1 MKLLQW
7 CPESFSTW
15 DSGCCNL
22 ALASPTVQARGI
34 FQGHDDT
41 VDDVQFCPSSYTTRG
56 MYDVFVNFIKA
67 ACGLSKKSKEQIV
80 DIDAADV
87 NYELAVLEYVEDIYS
102 FYKLAEL
109 NDFVCI
115 SDKTY
120 SHEQVLT
127 MEKQI
132 HEQLEWYLTVPTPY
146 VFLVRSIKASL
157 PDSETQG
164 ADETTTFKDIKLNFV
179 FQLRRPW
186 NKELISFGNLRISW
200 TTILCWST
208 YLQLLHP
215 SGNNSGNL
223 CTSMLHCVKLVV
235 VDKVAVVGEV
245 KLAMWNPHCLPISR
259 LLLQA
264 DELIPMDS
272 TVSGYATTSL
282 FSKAVWVSINPLLS
296 TGYQSPLKLDE
307 VPLLPP
313 DFQAE
318 FRLCSMRLMKLPKM
332 LNQTWSIMP
341 ELRSSLPHSRQ
352 GNTTNKNKQKLHVV
366 LPSPASTS
374 QVHNG
379 SNHAKVCTQ
388 QEKLNS
394 SLELLTN
401 GNISTLAR
409 CKEISSPIYIQI
421 ISFREGMRLFGHLCT
436 KQN

>member
-1 MKLLQW
+1 
-7 CPESFSTW
+7 
-15 DSGCCNL
+15 
-22 ALASPTVQARGI
+22 
-34 FQGHDDT
+34 
-41 VDDVQFCPSSYTTRG
+41 

-157 PDSETQG
+157 PDSEFC
-164 ADETTTFKDIKLNFV
+164 D
-179 FQLRRPW
+179 
-186 NKELISFGNLRISW
+186 
-200 TTILCWST
+200 WST

-215 SGNNSGNL
+215 SGNDSGNL

-332 LNQTWSIMP
+332 LNRTWSIMP
-341 ELRSSLPHSRQ
+341 ELRSSLPRSRQ
-352 GNTTNKNKQKLHVV
+352 GNTTNKNKQKLPVV
-366 LPSPASTS
+366 LPSLPQHHKCIMHPRKMQRNQQSNIHTNYKFQGGDAVIWAPVQS
-374 QVHNG
+374 QSKTEDAG
-379 SNHAKVCTQ
+379 
-388 QEKLNS
+388 
-394 SLELLTN
+394 
-401 GNISTLAR
+401 
-409 CKEISSPIYIQI
+409 EI
-421 ISFREGMRLFGHLCT
+421 
-436 KQN
+436 N